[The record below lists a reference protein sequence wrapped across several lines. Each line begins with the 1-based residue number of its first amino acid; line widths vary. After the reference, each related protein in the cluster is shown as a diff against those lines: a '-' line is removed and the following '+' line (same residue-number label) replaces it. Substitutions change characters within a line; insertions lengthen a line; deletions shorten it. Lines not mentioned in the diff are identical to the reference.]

1 RNWSSLSLHDALPI
15 SQGDFEIIDP
25 LHTVAKFDLTGEACT
40 VQLADGIIDCLVEPC
55 CQSRRLARSNQQFAL
70 EAEILADRKR
80 ALGFHLGSSRKIG
93 SELTNIPVVSIRFRT
108 HRDRAYR
115 RTTRDHR
122 RQAQIHI
129 AGYGRNGQLLKNTAC
144 NRNPVC
150 NWHV

>member
-80 ALGFHLGSSRKIG
+80 ALGFQDRKSTRLNSSHVKI
-93 SELTNIPVVSIRFRT
+93 
-108 HRDRAYR
+108 
-115 RTTRDHR
+115 
-122 RQAQIHI
+122 
-129 AGYGRNGQLLKNTAC
+129 
-144 NRNPVC
+144 
-150 NWHV
+150 